1 MPRWTKSSTSRRWAD
16 PSCPASAAS
25 RSCTRGDCQPIAWRC
40 DDSPRSGRVRHN
52 FDLRPAH
59 RASSAPVE
67 SETRAILGI
76 TGLVGRGEGRVEE
89 NEFSFC
95 VQSGGSVL
103 SRISFH
109 WPTIAEQL
117 SLFHHHRMSASMDA
131 SDGVLTAGAAEQQ
144 GNLPA
149 PVPSRLR
156 HILGA
161 QPFDSLGSLSLDFL
175 A

>member
-1 MPRWTKSSTSRRWAD
+1 MPSMPRWTKSSTSRRWAD

-76 TGLVGRGEGRVEE
+76 TGLVGRGEGHVEE

-109 WPTIAEQL
+109 WPIV
-117 SLFHHHRMSASMDA
+117 SCGPDFISSASQPTRA
-131 SDGVLTAGAAEQQ
+131 PGRALSGACAFVRAWW
-144 GNLPA
+144 NSIARHSLD
-149 PVPSRLR
+149 VPSRW
-156 HILGA
+156 A
-161 QPFDSLGSLSLDFL
+161 QMQKMNAGRC
-175 A
+175 